1 MKNIVVIVG
10 SPRKNGNTE
19 LLADAFITGARGAG
33 NIVEKLTIIGKKIG
47 GCIGCNA
54 CCRDAEH
61 RCVQHD
67 DMEEYYRLLSAAD
80 IIVIATPI
88 YFYGVSSQLKCL
100 IDRLHNPIRS
110 SFKVKK
116 LGLLAVCADEKES
129 VFDSVITMYRSVLS
143 YFSLVDIGIITV
155 YGVVEKGD
163 ITGNPKLMVAEEMGR
178 GVC

>member
-19 LLADAFITGARGAG
+19 LLADAFIEGARSAG
-33 NIVEKLTIIGKKIG
+33 NTVEKLSVIGKKIG

-54 CCRDAEH
+54 CYRDAEH

-67 DMEEYYRLLSAAD
+67 DMEDYYRRLSAAD
-80 IIVIATPI
+80 VIVIATPI
-88 YFYGVSSQLKCL
+88 YFYVVSSQIKCL
-100 IDRLHNPIRS
+100 IDRLHNPIRN

-129 VFDSVITMYRSVLS
+129 VFDSVITMYRSVLR
-143 YFSLVDIGIITV
+143 YFSLADGGTVTV
-155 YGVVEKGD
+155 YGVAEKGD
-163 ITGNPKLMVAEEMGR
+163 IASNPKLKTAEAMGKLI
-178 GVC
+178 

>member
-19 LLADAFITGARGAG
+19 LLADAFIEGARSAG
-33 NIVEKLTIIGKKIG
+33 NTVDKISVIGKKIG

-61 RCVQHD
+61 RCIQHD
-67 DMEEYYRLLSAAD
+67 DMEDCYRRLSAAD
-80 IIVIATPI
+80 AIVIATPI
-88 YFYGVSSQLKCL
+88 YFYGVSSQLKSL
-100 IDRLHNPIRS
+100 IDRLHNPIRN

-129 VFDSVITMYRSVLS
+129 VFDSVVTMYRSVLS
-143 YFSLVDIGIITV
+143 YFSLADGGMVTV
-155 YGVVEKGD
+155 CGVSEKGD
-163 ITGNPKLMVAEEMGR
+163 IAGHPKLKAAEEMGR
-178 GVC
+178 GI

>member
-1 MKNIVVIVG
+1 MKNIMVIVG

-19 LLADAFITGARGAG
+19 LLADAFIKGARSAG
-33 NIVEKLTIIGKKIG
+33 NNVEKISVIGKKIG

-54 CCRDAEH
+54 CYRDMEH

-67 DMEEYYRLLSAAD
+67 DMEDCYRRLSTAD
-80 IIVIATPI
+80 VIVAATPI

-100 IDRLHNPIRS
+100 IDRLHNPMRS

-129 VFDSVITMYRSVLS
+129 VFDSVITMYRSVLN
-143 YFSLVDIGIITV
+143 YFSLADGGMVTICGLL
-155 YGVVEKGD
+155 EKGD
-163 ITGNPKLMVAEEMGR
+163 IVGNPQLKAAEDMGK
-178 GVC
+178 GI